1 MMFVEFKKMN
11 TNNSPP
17 WRCVGVGHYNK
28 VIPACRLPDGSQG
41 RHGIF
46 LNYGLYGQTLL
57 DYKYE
62 NVYDLGKSRNSL
74 RTIM

>member
-1 MMFVEFKKMN
+1 MMFGELKKM
-11 TNNSPP
+11 P
-17 WRCVGVGHYNK
+17 C
-28 VIPACRLPDGSQG
+28 LPDG

-46 LNYGLYGQTLL
+46 FNYGFYGQTLL

-74 RTIM
+74 RTIMQ